1 MPTRLRSRIHLLL
14 VALVFFGPLLLAA
27 IAYYGPWDWAP
38 RAAHGELMEPPLP
51 LPAETLSLLVRDGTP
66 TRGFRDDWLLIYAR
80 TAPCAA
86 ACLDHLIRLQQVLV
100 ALAEDRDRVRMAL
113 FLAGP
118 IPPAPRDA
126 TWAAIRLDEPAGK
139 GIVELLGEHDIR
151 EGRIYIADPRRRL
164 VMSYPP
170 DAEQKGLLE
179 DLERL
184 LRLSGSR

>member
-1 MPTRLRSRIHLLL
+1 MPPRLKPRIHLLL

-38 RAAHGELMEPPLP
+38 RAAHGELIEPPLP
-51 LPAETLSLLVRDGTP
+51 LPAGVSLAVFRDGTS
-66 TRGFRDDWLLIYAR
+66 TGQLRNDWLLIYAR
-80 TAPCAA
+80 TAPCAD
-86 ACLDHLIRLQQVLV
+86 ACLDHLMRLRQVLA
-100 ALAEDRDRVRMAL
+100 ALAEDRDRVRMAV

-118 IPPAPRDA
+118 VPPALRDA
-126 TWAAIRLDEPAGK
+126 TWATIRLDDPAGK

-151 EGRIYIADPRRRL
+151 EGRIYIADPRRQL

-179 DLERL
+179 DWERL
-184 LRLSGSR
+184 LQLSAIP